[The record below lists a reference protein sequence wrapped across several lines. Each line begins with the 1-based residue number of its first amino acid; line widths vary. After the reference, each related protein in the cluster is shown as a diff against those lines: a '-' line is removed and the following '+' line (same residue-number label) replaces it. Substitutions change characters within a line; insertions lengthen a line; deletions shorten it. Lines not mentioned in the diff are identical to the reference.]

1 MQNELERV
9 RFIWQWVQEPTS
21 KKTGSKKSLAHY
33 TLQLTHL
40 SALYRHGP
48 TSRNGQ
54 CVSILTTFEH
64 MKMFVILLYSKK
76 PWAFLSL
83 ANNVVKRVPNTTA
96 LFRCVFD
103 EYSPSSQSSTYTL
116 ILITWNLPVYYVIRG
131 WVLQGLGEFTLA

>member
-1 MQNELERV
+1 
-9 RFIWQWVQEPTS
+9 
-21 KKTGSKKSLAHY
+21 
-33 TLQLTHL
+33 
-40 SALYRHGP
+40 
-48 TSRNGQ
+48 
-54 CVSILTTFEH
+54 